1 MPDHKGKRLQIEY
14 APRGQWSPPFCT
26 LEAVMY
32 FRTFYLTCF
41 GYRRAM
47 TDGQTFSEW
56 GFIRPREYFSS
67 AAAAT
72 RVASRR

>member
-1 MPDHKGKRLQIEY
+1 
-14 APRGQWSPPFCT
+14 
-26 LEAVMY
+26 MY

-56 GFIRPREYFSS
+56 GFIQPREYFSRS
-67 AAAAT
+67 RNPS
-72 RVASRR
+72 RVPPVGPRCGK